1 MIHEFSLDLRA
12 ARRNSGLRQVDC
24 AHLMGADKSK
34 ISNLERG
41 RQHPTVRDICT
52 LSMIYGRTFESLFAG
67 IFDEVRADLA
77 MRLPELSEPRP
88 HYKRHLS
95 REKTLQ
101 KLEERIEAIVPDYDD
116 D

>member
-52 LSMIYGRTFESLFAG
+52 LST
-67 IFDEVRADLA
+67 
-77 MRLPELSEPRP
+77 LPDPKP
-88 HYKRHLS
+88 NYKRRQS
-95 REKTLQ
+95 GERTLQ
-101 KLEERIEAIVPDYDD
+101 KLEERIVAIEPEYDD

>member
-77 MRLPELSEPRP
+77 MHLPTLPEPNP
-88 HYKRHLS
+88 HYKRRLS

-101 KLEERIEAIVPDYDD
+101 ELEERIEAIEPEYGDD
-116 D
+116 

>member
-41 RQHPTVRDICT
+41 RQRPTVQDICM
-52 LSMIYGRTFESLFAG
+52 LSMIYGRSFESLFSG

-77 MRLPELSEPRP
+77 MRLPEVLEPGL
-88 HYKRHLS
+88 HYKRRLS
-95 REKTLQ
+95 RDNTLQ
-101 KLEERIEAIVPDYDD
+101 RLQERIEAIVPEYDD